1 MTRLFLFAGQSNMV
15 GSGAQSK
22 ELPEHVRA
30 HCSKVELFEDGSLR
44 HVLWKETFG
53 PEVGVAEWA
62 TQAFPDERVVFCKVA
77 RGASNL
83 YYDWNPDGVSRG
95 DEDAYRG
102 PLYPRLVD
110 AYEKLAKETQQS
122 RVDGFFWM
130 QGERD
135 SVFEFMARA
144 YRERLGE
151 LVEAVRDLVGWP
163 TLPVV
168 IGQIAP
174 RVYRLEQQR
183 FHDTHRATVQQDQRD
198 LAKQDNHVAL
208 AEAADLPQSDN
219 LHFDTGGQ
227 LELGRRFAREMA
239 KLLR

>member
-1 MTRLFLFAGQSNMV
+1 MV
-15 GSGAQSK
+15 GSGARSS
-22 ELPEHVRA
+22 ELPQSVRDR
-30 HCSKVELFEDGSLR
+30 CSTVQLLEDGDI
-44 HVLWKETFG
+44 HQMLWKKTFG

-62 TQAFPDERVVFCKVA
+62 AEAFPDDRVVFAKVA
-77 RGASNL
+77 QGASNL

-110 AYEKLAKETQQS
+110 AYEKLAKETDQS
-122 RVDGFFWM
+122 RVAGFFWM

-144 YRERLGE
+144 YHERLGE

-174 RVYRLEQQR
+174 RVYRLEQQK
-183 FHDTHRATVQQDQRD
+183 FHHTHRATVQQAQRD
-198 LAKQDNHVAL
+198 LAEQENHVAL
-208 AEAADLPQSDN
+208 AESADLPQSDN

-227 LELGRRFAREMA
+227 LELGRRFAKEMA